1 MESHEASERYM
12 AVRRKAFLS
21 DIISLLSG
29 RPNKL
34 LRWEEVK
41 DKLQLRGQHYR
52 GIRSVPVD
60 EIVGSVGRYQDFDRA
75 FLPRQDSTASRW
87 KSIAKAYFGDVGL
100 PPVKLYQVGDAY
112 FVLDGH
118 HRVSVAR
125 AQGVLYVDAEVSE
138 AVARVPV
145 TADLQAKD
153 LEVKGEYTRF
163 LERTR
168 LDKLRPEQRIEF
180 TTGGG
185 YDRLIEHIA
194 VHRYF
199 MGLEQ
204 EHFISEDEA
213 VIDWYDNL
221 YQPLMQLVREKDTL
235 AEFPG
240 RTEADL
246 YVWIMDHQ
254 HFLREEQGP
263 EVQTEEAAEH
273 FAQRYTTRPLKRL
286 WNALLDIFARPA
298 RRPEPE
304 SDDTPHLA
312 PADELDK

>member
-199 MGLEQ
+199 MGLVQ
-204 EHFISEDEA
+204 EHFISEVEA
-213 VIDWYDNL
+213 VLDWYDNL
-221 YQPLMQLVREKDTL
+221 
-235 AEFPG
+235 
-240 RTEADL
+240 
-246 YVWIMDHQ
+246 
-254 HFLREEQGP
+254 
-263 EVQTEEAAEH
+263 
-273 FAQRYTTRPLKRL
+273 
-286 WNALLDIFARPA
+286 
-298 RRPEPE
+298 
-304 SDDTPHLA
+304 
-312 PADELDK
+312 